1 MNPQMCH
8 PLLLPFI
15 PVVRVLGKTLGP
27 DWEVVLHD
35 VSDGGHRVVA
45 MENASLTGRSL
56 DSPLTEFG
64 AFLLRSKECE
74 DLDYIANYAATGPDG
89 RALRSSV
96 VLVRDGEG
104 HLVGL
109 LCLNQD
115 MTRAQLL
122 REWAETLTKVDPLP
136 LAAPTERFVSGSDMH
151 FEELLREVRP
161 LFGKP
166 LRFLS
171 RKERE
176 LLLECLHERGFFSF
190 KGAMEVL
197 CRETGKSRFTLYA
210 HLREVRR
217 RVDRPL

>member
-1 MNPQMCH
+1 MEVTGWWLWRTRRSRGV
-8 PLLLPFI
+8 PLI
-15 PVVRVLGKTLGP
+15 PPHG
-27 DWEVVLHD
+27 
-35 VSDGGHRVVA
+35 
-45 MENASLTGRSL
+45 
-56 DSPLTEFG
+56 FG
-64 AFLLRSKECE
+64 AFLLRSEECE
-74 DLDYIANYAATGPDG
+74 DLDYIANYASTGPDG

-96 VLVRDGEG
+96 VLVRDGER

-136 LAAPTERFVSGSDMH
+136 FAAPPERFVSGSDTH

-176 LLLECLHERGFFSF
+176 LLLERLRERGFFSF
-190 KGAMEVL
+190 TGAMEGL

-217 RVDRPL
+217 RADRPL